1 MKKKHINILI
11 NLLII
16 LVSIYIIRVLK
27 LTGICC
33 IFLSILSPL
42 FFGYI
47 ISWIIEPLVDKIKIN
62 RLLAT
67 IIVYLLFI
75 SIIILLVLNIVP
87 LIIEQSKK
95 IYPIIKYYI
104 SHNSTLY
111 SIYKSLNIQNIIST
125 GLKSV
130 NNCLNNIVGIVVNI
144 VYSFIFG
151 FYFLISKNNNYFKF
165 IPFDLRKRIN
175 KDLRLYV
182 KSIIFDTILMF
193 GVLSIIFSIIKLPY
207 PLLFA
212 FFCSITNIIP
222 YIGPYLGGIPAVL
235 IALSTSIKFGIL
247 VGIIII
253 SVQMIENVV
262 VQPIIVSKN
271 VNLNPILI
279 LIAVIIFSHF
289 FGILGM
295 IISTPIVLILRNIIL
310 YYKKNKPKWFT
321 LVLGKL

>member
-11 NLLII
+11 NLLIV
-16 LVSIYIIRVLK
+16 LVSIYIIRALK

-62 RLLAT
+62 RVVST

-75 SIIILLVLNIVP
+75 GILILLLVNIVP
-87 LIIEQSKK
+87 MIIEQSKK
-95 IYPIIKYYI
+95 IYPIIKYYVI
-104 SHNSTLY
+104 HNSTLY
-111 SIYKSLNIQNIIST
+111 NIYKSLNIQNIIST

-130 NNCLNNIVGIVVNI
+130 NNCLNNIASIIMNI

-165 IPFDLRKRIN
+165 IPFELRKNIN
-175 KDLRLYV
+175 KDLRAYV
-182 KSIIFDTILMF
+182 KSIIFDTLFMF
-193 GVLSIIFSIIKLPY
+193 GILSIIFTIIKLPY

-212 FFCSITNIIP
+212 FFCAITNIIP
-222 YIGPYLGGIPAVL
+222 YVGPYIGGIPAVL
-235 IALSTSIKFGIL
+235 IGLSNSLKFGIL
-247 VGIIII
+247 VLIIIV
-253 SVQMIENVV
+253 SVQMIENIV

-279 LIAVIIFSHF
+279 LISVIVFSHF

-295 IISTPIVLILRNIIL
+295 IISTPIVLVLRCIIL

-321 LVLGKL
+321 LALDKL